1 MLSKH
6 TVHTQTIKATTGL
19 SIKGTVKQGCEK
31 REDSAAI
38 VTDLG
43 RFTLTDLG

>member
-19 SIKGTVKQGCEK
+19 SIAGTVKQGREK
-31 REDSAAI
+31 GEDSAAI